1 MTTIDIYDIASKK
14 WHQQKTSSTAPP
26 ILAQGCAVAQ
36 PAPDRSSFNI
46 YHYGGYPA
54 EDQTS
59 PFSDDVWV
67 LSLPSFK
74 WVKAS
79 SGTAAHARAGHSC
92 EMPYPD
98 QMMVVGGFTPLVG
111 TSIDCLL
118 DGVIQVLNLT
128 SLEWLDEYDPAE
140 WSEYA
145 VPDIVAKE
153 IGGSPSGG
161 ATESSPEDGWDD
173 DALAD
178 IFGEEYPAE
187 RITTWYPYDRAEST
201 ERPDVDGGDESGG
214 GGGGGLPG
222 WVPPTLGVVLGLIFA
237 IILGVAFIFWRRR
250 KVLRRASMARSSVA
264 SAK

>member
-46 YHYGGYPA
+46 YHYGGYAA

-59 PFSDDVWV
+59 PFNDDVWV

-92 EMPYPD
+92 ETPYPD

-128 SLEWLDEYDPAE
+128 SLEWLEEYDPAE

-153 IGGSPSGG
+153 IGGSSSGG

-173 DALAD
+173 DDLGD

-201 ERPDVDGGDESGG
+201 GRPEVDGEDESGG
-214 GGGGGLPG
+214 GGGSGLPG
-222 WVPPTLGVVLGLIFA
+222 WVPPTLGVVLGLIFV

-250 KVLRRASMARSSVA
+250 KVLRRASMAQSSVA
-264 SAK
+264 GGK